1 MWENYKDLTYADSP
15 AEHLYT
21 NQVAP
26 YYRAPHL
33 LVGFPMRY
41 IERGWSPSMRALPQ
55 LARRK
60 QRAAAHLRYGTA
72 LTEALVMASRD
83 GVHFERWNEAFL
95 RPGPQRPDT
104 WLYGH
109 ASMAW
114 RAVETKSALPGAPNE
129 LSFYASEG
137 HWHGKGNAMR
147 RYTLR
152 LDGFVSVTAG
162 WKGGEL
168 LTKPLVFKGSRMHL
182 NVSTSAAGSLR
193 VEVQDAKGR
202 PLPGFA
208 LADCDVQF
216 GDSVDRA
223 VTWKNNPNLG
233 ALAGTAVR
241 LRFALKDANLF
252 ALQFKTA
259 K

>member
-1 MWENYKDLTYADSP
+1 
-15 AEHLYT
+15 
-21 NQVAP
+21 
-26 YYRAPHL
+26 
-33 LVGFPMRY
+33 
-41 IERGWSPSMRALPQ
+41 
-55 LARRK
+55 
-60 QRAAAHLRYGTA
+60 
-72 LTEALVMASRD
+72 
-83 GVHFERWNEAFL
+83 
-95 RPGPQRPDT
+95 
-104 WLYGH
+104 
-109 ASMAW
+109 
-114 RAVETKSALPGAPNE
+114 
-129 LSFYASEG
+129 
-137 HWHGKGNAMR
+137 MR

-168 LTKPLVFKGSRMHL
+168 LTKPLVFKGSQLHL
-182 NVSTSAAGSLR
+182 NFATSAAGSLR

-233 ALAGTAVR
+233 ALVGKPVR

-252 ALQFKTA
+252 ALQFKTE